1 MTATVPT
8 EPAPRAESDESGS
21 MLGELRRDRPFLW
34 WVGGAM
40 LVGLIF
46 RVLWV
51 LWVAREPTWQF
62 FDNYRYLDY
71 ARRLAAG
78 DGTSRP

>member
-8 EPAPRAESDESGS
+8 EPAQPAEPDESPS
-21 MLGELRRDRPFLW
+21 TLGALRRDRPFRW

-40 LVGLIF
+40 LVGLVF

-51 LWVAREPTWQF
+51 LWAAREPTWQF

-71 ARRLAAG
+71 ARASRTETA
-78 DGTSRP
+78 TSSP